1 MNRSLDAR
9 LRNLETEHSARPLR
23 IIWCNTPD
31 REERARKRAELIASG
46 KADPGDDFM
55 YVRWGGRP
63 KCAPN
68 SLA

>member
-46 KADPGDDFM
+46 KADPATISCTSAGA
-55 YVRWGGRP
+55 GGRN
-63 KCAPN
+63 A
-68 SLA
+68 LQTA